1 MRERRVYEYMVC
13 AYIYNAH
20 ASDQGYM
27 YMYMYV
33 GMALT
38 FGYNVSVSN
47 IAKYRESDK
56 ICMCVLLKERG
67 IKFLTTTYTHM

>member
-1 MRERRVYEYMVC
+1 MVC
-13 AYIYNAH
+13 AYIYNAYT
-20 ASDQGYM
+20 SDQGYM

-38 FGYNVSVSN
+38 FSYSVRVSN
-47 IAKYRESDK
+47 IAIYRESDK

-67 IKFLTTTYTHM
+67 IKFSTTTYTRM

>member
-1 MRERRVYEYMVC
+1 MVC
-13 AYIYNAH
+13 AYILYNAH

-33 GMALT
+33 GMALI
-38 FGYNVSVSN
+38 FSYNNIISVSN
-47 IAKYRESDK
+47 IAIYRESDK